1 MHDLEC
7 GSSST
12 FSGNSAIDPQPVLEH
27 VRWESIRGGG
37 GVPVTAVS
45 AAFVVPRLLA
55 LAGHSGSWWEASLAG
70 PWSCFEETGAT
81 GLLEPGASWV
91 CRLWCDW

>member
-7 GSSST
+7 GGSST

-37 GVPVTAVS
+37 GVPVTAVA

-55 LAGHSGSWWEASLAG
+55 LAGHSRSWWGSQ
-70 PWSCFEETGAT
+70 
-81 GLLEPGASWV
+81 PGRAAV
-91 CRLWCDW
+91 ML